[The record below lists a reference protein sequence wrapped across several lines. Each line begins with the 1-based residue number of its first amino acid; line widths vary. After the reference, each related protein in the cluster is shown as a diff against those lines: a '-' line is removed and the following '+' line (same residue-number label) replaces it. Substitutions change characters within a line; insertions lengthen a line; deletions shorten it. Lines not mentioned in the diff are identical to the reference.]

1 MMKPQRLVVVREIG
15 VGDASHKRFFW
26 AKPNQCEQTEAVT
39 FLNAT
44 FSPTLQHE
52 GCLMRKYFGLALA
65 AMISLAASHA
75 AAAVIYQENFGGA
88 GAALNGKAVGPTAA
102 NWAAGAVYLDNGAV
116 GTVVGSATGQAAHL
130 PFAPQTGK
138 VYRLKATIL
147 NTFADWIAVGFFPA
161 LPAGGDWTVTNG
173 NVRHTGAGG
182 YAWGLTR
189 NNATANDQE
198 FFNGIN
204 TTGALA
210 GVNGDIVSPLAPVDF
225 QIVLDTTAATWTAT
239 YFLNGVQRGTTQN
252 LPAGANTGIGGV
264 GFSRTSNSTAGT
276 GGVVSRFE
284 LSVVPEPASLA
295 LGMVGL
301 IGVGAVARR
310 RK

>member
-1 MMKPQRLVVVREIG
+1 
-15 VGDASHKRFFW
+15 
-26 AKPNQCEQTEAVT
+26 
-39 FLNAT
+39 
-44 FSPTLQHE
+44 
-52 GCLMRKYFGLALA
+52 MRKYFGLALA

-88 GAALNGKAVGPTAA
+88 GAALNGKAAGPTAA
-102 NWAAGAVYLDNGAV
+102 NWAAGSVYLDNGAV

-130 PFAPQTGK
+130 PFAPQVGN
-138 VYRLKATIL
+138 VYTLKATIL

-161 LPAGGDWTVTNG
+161 LPSGGDWTVTNASM
-173 NVRHTGAGG
+173 RHSNGSG
-182 YAWGLTR
+182 YAWGLNR
-189 NNATANDQE
+189 NNPSANDQE

-204 TTGALA
+204 TTGPLA
-210 GVNGDIVSPLAPVDF
+210 GVNGDIVSPLAPVDYK
-225 QIVLDTTAATWTAT
+225 IVLDTTAATWTAT

-264 GFSRTSNSTAGT
+264 GFSRTSNSAAGT
-276 GGVVSRFE
+276 GGVVSKFE
-284 LSVVPEPASLA
+284 LSVVSPVPEPASLA

-301 IGVGAVARR
+301 IGVGAVTRR

>member
-1 MMKPQRLVVVREIG
+1 MNR
-15 VGDASHKRFFW
+15 
-26 AKPNQCEQTEAVT
+26 
-39 FLNAT
+39 
-44 FSPTLQHE
+44 
-52 GCLMRKYFGLALA
+52 YFALALA
-65 AMISLAASHA
+65 AMLALAASHA
-75 AAAVIYQENFGGA
+75 AAAVIYQENFSGA

-102 NWAAGAVYLDNGAV
+102 SWAAGSVYLDNGAV
-116 GTVVGSATGQAAHL
+116 GTVVGTATGQAAHL
-130 PFAPQTGK
+130 PFAPQSGNIYT
-138 VYRLKATIL
+138 LKATIL

-189 NNATANDQE
+189 NNATNNDQE

-210 GVNGDIVSPLAPVDF
+210 GVNGDLVSPLAPVDYK
-225 QIVLDTTAATWTAT
+225 IILDTTAATWTAK

-252 LPAGANTGIGGV
+252 LPAGATTGIGGV
-264 GFSRTSNSTAGT
+264 GFSRTSNGAAGT
-276 GGVVSRFE
+276 GGVVSNFE

-301 IGVGAVARR
+301 IGFGAVSRR